1 MPVHDWTRVGI
12 SEFASFRLS
21 WLAAIS
27 AKLNQSHLPPAYYSM
42 VQKRSFWSSS
52 DGETKAEAPIVVS
65 SDHPGLLSVHTNPPK
80 IRYVEGATAAWRTRY
95 LDRVDIFRRDGDE
108 RVGFVE
114 VMTPA
119 NQELKFIFKKILDRL
134 TESVQE
140 GYQNLI
146 IDLHPPGPCN
156 PYGTH
161 HAFWTRFNDVA
172 CCVTDHEP
180 LGITSYRVKRLHGE
194 GHPTAFGELTAVG
207 QNLPVM
213 PLFLTSEDYINLP
226 LQDTY
231 DEAWRGVPARWK
243 SVLDAPKTP

>member
-1 MPVHDWTRVGI
+1 MPVHDWTRVGVT
-12 SEFASFRLS
+12 EFASFRLS

-27 AKLNQSHLPPAYYSM
+27 SMLNQSHLPSSYYSM
-42 VQKRSFWSSS
+42 VQKRAFWASEE
-52 DGETKAEAPIVVS
+52 GEAVAETPVIS
-65 SDHPGLLSVHTNPPK
+65 KSNHPGLLSVHTHPPN
-80 IRYVEGATAAWRTRY
+80 IRYVDGATAWRTRY

-119 NQELKFIFKKILDRL
+119 NQELKFIFKKIIDRL

-140 GYQNLI
+140 GYHNLI
-146 IDLHPPGPCN
+146 IDIHLPGPCN
-156 PYGTH
+156 PCGTH
-161 HAFWTRFNDVA
+161 HAYWTRFNDVA
-172 CCVTDHEP
+172 SSVSDDEP
-180 LGITSYRVKRLHGE
+180 LGITSYRVNRLHGE
-194 GHPTAFGELTAVG
+194 GHPTAFGQLTAVG

-213 PLFLTSEDYINLP
+213 PLFLTSDEYINLP

-243 SVLDAPKTP
+243 TVLEPPNTP